1 MTNWNYQSMKD
12 SQIYLVTNFKSH
24 SFKINEETIMVMY
37 TEKMIDEPIRSDFTC
52 KFCDKQLL
60 HICQFDF
67 KSKKSSNIDSESVI
81 SSEQY
86 ENKYSREKKPIIA
99 I

>member
-1 MTNWNYQSMKD
+1 MKD

-37 TEKMIDEPIRSDFTC
+37 TEKNDVLDEPIRFDFTW

-67 KSKKSSNIDSESVI
+67 KSK
-81 SSEQY
+81 
-86 ENKYSREKKPIIA
+86 
-99 I
+99 